1 MAKKKSFRPTRN
13 IEQFRAAFARR
24 MSNAA
29 SPIPS
34 GKKYRRHQK
43 HRDPSPENSPD

>member
-1 MAKKKSFRPTRN
+1 MSKKKPFRPTRN
-13 IEQFRAAFARR
+13 IAQFRAAFARR

-34 GKKYRRHQK
+34 GKKYRRHHK
-43 HRDPSPENSPD
+43 HRDSQPDKHQD